1 MEKVGFS
8 DLRLKKFGMKI
19 TNVNITGSY
28 HRW

>member
-19 TNVNITGSY
+19 INVILQGSY